1 MRTVSTPSRLVL
13 GDEGFDFCPGCGY
26 GSILLTLAEVVREL
40 DRPPVFI
47 IDIGCVD
54 FMTAHLPGDVMMG
67 PHGRASALAT
77 GYKRVNPDATVFA
90 IQGDGAF
97 AGIGATES
105 LHTAARGEPITV
117 IVLNNGVLADTGGQM
132 AATTPPGQVTT
143 TTPAGRTGEFGA
155 PIAFLEMIAGMPGV
169 AYAERVAIDSAP
181 RIRRV
186 SRALA
191 AALAAQREGAG
202 LSVVEVVS
210 PCPTHWR
217 LEPAEAWD
225 RVREMTRSGYPV
237 GVIADRRPGD
247 RNPVIKN
254 SAEGER

>member
-1 MRTVSTPSRLVL
+1 MRVIYAPPQPVL
-13 GDEGFDFCPGCGY
+13 GATGFDFCPGCGY
-26 GSILLTLAEVVREL
+26 GSVVLALAEVAAALERA
-40 DRPPVFI
+40 PVFI

-67 PHGRASALAT
+67 PHGRATALAT
-77 GYKRVNPDATVFA
+77 GYKRVNPEATVCA

-132 AATTPPGQVTT
+132 AATTVAGQVTT
-143 TTPAGRTGEFGA
+143 TTPAGRSPAFGA
-155 PIAFLEMIAGMPGV
+155 PLPFLEMIAGLPGV
-169 AYAERVAIDSAP
+169 AYAERVAIDAGP
-181 RIRRV
+181 HIRRIHK
-186 SRALA
+186 ALA
-191 AALAAQREGAG
+191 AALETQRQAAG

-217 LEPAEAWD
+217 LDPVGSWQHVRDITESAYPVGTLVD
-225 RVREMTRSGYPV
+225 RVRQ
-237 GVIADRRPGD
+237 ARP
-247 RNPVIKN
+247 
-254 SAEGER
+254 

>member
-1 MRTVSTPSRLVL
+1 MKVVYEPARAVL
-13 GDEGFDFCPGCGY
+13 GPDGFDFCPGCGY
-26 GSILLTLAEVVREL
+26 GSVVLALAELAATL

-67 PHGRASALAT
+67 PHGRATALAT
-77 GYKRVNPDATVFA
+77 GYKRVNPEATVCA

-97 AGIGATES
+97 MGIGATES

-132 AATTPPGQVTT
+132 AATTVPGQVTT
-143 TTPAGRTGEFGA
+143 TTPAGRSAAFGA
-155 PIAFLEMIAGMPGV
+155 PLPFLEMISGLPGV
-169 AYAERVAIDSAP
+169 AYAERVALDSGP

-186 SRALA
+186 GKALA
-191 AALAAQREGAG
+191 AAVSAQQAGAG
-202 LSVVEVVS
+202 LSVVEIVS

-217 LEPAEAWD
+217 LDPVQAWH
-225 RVREMTRSGYPV
+225 RVREITETAYPV
-237 GVIADRRPGD
+237 GILTDR
-247 RNPVIKN
+247 
-254 SAEGER
+254 SAGTGS

>member
-1 MRTVSTPSRLVL
+1 VRIVYEPSQAVL
-13 GDEGFDFCPGCGY
+13 GQDGFDFCPGCGY
-26 GSILLTLAEVVREL
+26 GSVLLALAEIATAL

-67 PHGRASALAT
+67 PHGRATALAT
-77 GYKRVNPDATVFA
+77 GYKRVDPEATVCA

-97 AGIGATES
+97 MGIGATET

-132 AATTPPGQVTT
+132 AATTLPGQVTT
-143 TTPAGRTGEFGA
+143 TTPTGRSQAFGA
-155 PIAFLEMIAGMPGV
+155 PLPFLEMIAGLPGV
-169 AYAERVAIDSAP
+169 AYAERVAIDSGP
-181 RIRRV
+181 RIRRMKK
-186 SRALA
+186 ALE
-191 AALAAQREGAG
+191 AALTAQRTAAG

-217 LEPAEAWD
+217 LDPVQAWN
-225 RVREMTRSGYPV
+225 RVSDITRSAYPV
-237 GVIADRRPGD
+237 GILADRRDG
-247 RNPVIKN
+247 
-254 SAEGER
+254 SES

>member
-1 MRTVSTPSRLVL
+1 MRIVYEPSQAVL
-13 GDEGFDFCPGCGY
+13 GQDGFDFCPGCGY
-26 GSILLTLAEVVREL
+26 GSVLLALAEIATAL

-67 PHGRASALAT
+67 PHGRATALAT
-77 GYKRVNPDATVFA
+77 GYKRVDPEATVCA

-97 AGIGATES
+97 MGIGATET

-132 AATTPPGQVTT
+132 AATTLPGQVTT
-143 TTPAGRTGEFGA
+143 TTPAGRSQAFGA
-155 PIAFLEMIAGMPGV
+155 PLPFLEMIAGLPGV
-169 AYAERVAIDSAP
+169 AYAERVAIDSGP
-181 RIRRV
+181 RIRRMKK
-186 SRALA
+186 ALET
-191 AALAAQREGAG
+191 ALTAQRTAAG

-217 LEPAEAWD
+217 LDPVQAWN
-225 RVREMTRSGYPV
+225 RVSDVTRSAYPV
-237 GVIADRRPGD
+237 GILADRRDG
-247 RNPVIKN
+247 
-254 SAEGER
+254 SES

>member
-1 MRTVSTPSRLVL
+1 MRTVSAPSRLVL

-26 GSILLTLAEVVREL
+26 GSVLLALGEVVREL
-40 DRPPVFI
+40 NRPVVFI

-67 PHGRASALAT
+67 PHGRASVLAA
-77 GYKRVNPDATVFA
+77 GYKRVNPDATVCA

-97 AGIGATES
+97 AGIGATET

-132 AATTPPGQVTT
+132 APTTTAGQVTT
-143 TTPAGRTGEFGA
+143 TTPAGRTAEFGTA
-155 PIAFLEMIAGMPGV
+155 VAFLEMIAGLPGV
-169 AYAERVAIDSAP
+169 TYAERVAISSAP

-186 SRALA
+186 HRALSA
-191 AALAAQREGAG
+191 AFDVQQAGGG

-217 LEPAEAWD
+217 QEPAAAWEQ
-225 RVREMTRSGYPV
+225 VRELTGSSYPV
-237 GVIADRRPGD
+237 GVVADRRA
-247 RNPVIKN
+247 
-254 SAEGER
+254 AERRR